1 MITPL
6 IFFSCKGVDIKRYY
20 YKYAKVLTPHM
31 GYFTCRLYIAKVNP
45 LPRGDN
51 DIIPVENWPS
61 WTYKEMMIL
70 GAIEH
75 EFPEY
80 YIEQLRE
87 LPDNGEEAYL
97 RTVCLLIRYE
107 KEEPCQCAVPG
118 RIPRKSLKLD
128 LRKLKKE
135 QQQRKANMS
144 RRGNM

>member
-1 MITPL
+1 
-6 IFFSCKGVDIKRYY
+6 
-20 YKYAKVLTPHM
+20 M
-31 GYFTCRLYIAKVNP
+31 GYFTCRIYIAKVNP

-51 DIIPVENWPS
+51 DAIPVENWPS

-97 RTVCLLIRYE
+97 RTVCLLTRYE
-107 KEEPCQCAVPG
+107 KEEPCECPVPG
-118 RIPRKSLKLD
+118 RIPRKPLKLD
-128 LRKLKKE
+128 LRELKKE
-135 QQQRKANMS
+135 QQQKKNANIS
-144 RRGNM
+144 RGNK